1 MRSRVVSAAVAVLA
15 GVFGTSSAFAAAP
28 VVMPPLKLAAN
39 PPVSLDRTSH
49 FVNFNLGGL
58 MSPGLLQDVASLRPT
73 AIGVS
78 RGVQLELSRGRN
90 WDPYA
95 DLFPASASLTS
106 AYLSGT
112 NTSLT
117 ARFAITPE
125 LTFDATHVSLGLGA
139 LSDSQ
144 PSDFARDLAARS
156 GADLRSM
163 GTTTANLNW
172 NISDW
177 AGFAIT
183 ASQAN
188 GNATLMS
195 NVPASLRGAG
205 ATDSSALGISARV
218 GFGEGWV
225 TTLTYAE
232 GVTQLDLSRD
242 KLVSAGDPLH
252 SQAYGIGLAK
262 KGLFGD
268 DALGIALS
276 RPLQIVPGSS
286 ALGALNTNLALSN
299 TQARESDVELGYVTT
314 FLDGTLALQA
324 NAAYQ
329 LNAAGARGQNAV
341 AGVARAKLNF

>member
-1 MRSRVVSAAVAVLA
+1 MGRSVVSAALVALAVAVWAPQASAATA
-15 GVFGTSSAFAAAP
+15 G
-28 VVMPPLKLAAN
+28 MPPLKLAPAAS
-39 PPVSLDRTSH
+39 VSLDRTSH
-49 FVNFNLGGL
+49 ITNFNLGGL
-58 MSPGLLQDVASLRPT
+58 LTPGLLQDPSAMRPNALGVAH
-73 AIGVS
+73 
-78 RGVQLELSRGRN
+78 GVQVELARGRN

-95 DLFPASASLTS
+95 DLFPAAASLNS

-117 ARFAITPE
+117 ARFAISQQ
-125 LTFDATHVSLGLGA
+125 LSFDASHVALDLGA
-139 LSDSQ
+139 LSDAQ
-144 PSDFARDLAARS
+144 PSDLARNLAARS

-172 NISDW
+172 DFSDW

-183 ASQAN
+183 ASHAN
-188 GNATLMS
+188 GNATLLS

-242 KLVSAGDPLH
+242 KLISSGDPLR

-262 KGLFGD
+262 KGVFGD

-276 RPLQIVPGSS
+276 RPLQIMPGSS
-286 ALGALNTNLALSN
+286 ALGAAGSFALAN
-299 TQARESDVELGYVTT
+299 TQSRESDVELGYVTT

-329 LNAAGARGQNAV
+329 LNAAGARGQNAL

>member
-1 MRSRVVSAAVAVLA
+1 MGSRVVSAALVALA
-15 GVFGTSSAFAAAP
+15 GAFWAPQALAAAA
-28 VVMPPLKLAAN
+28 VMPPLKLASS
-39 PPVSLDRTSH
+39 PLVSLDRTTH
-49 FVNFNLGGL
+49 ITNFNLGGL
-58 MSPGLLQDVASLRPT
+58 LSPGLLQDASAFHPAVTGT
-73 AIGVS
+73 A
-78 RGVQLELSRGRN
+78 RGVQFELSRGRN

-95 DLFPASASLTS
+95 DLFPAAASLS
-106 AYLSGT
+106 SSYLSGT

-125 LTFDATHVSLGLGA
+125 LSFDASHVALDLGA
-139 LSDSQ
+139 LSDTQS
-144 PSDFARDLAARS
+144 SDLARNLAARS
-156 GADLRSM
+156 GADLRGM

-172 NISDW
+172 DFSDW
-177 AGFAIT
+177 VGFAIT
-183 ASQAN
+183 ASHAN
-188 GNATLMS
+188 GNATLLS

-242 KLVSAGDPLH
+242 KLISSGDPLR

-262 KGLFGD
+262 KGVFGD

-276 RPLQIVPGSS
+276 RPLQIVPGGN
-286 ALGALNTNLALSN
+286 ALGAVNTNFALAN
-299 TQARESDVELGYVTT
+299 TQAHESDVELGYVTT

-329 LNAAGARGQNAV
+329 LNAAGARGQNALT
-341 AGVARAKLNF
+341 GVARAKLNF

>member
-1 MRSRVVSAAVAVLA
+1 
-15 GVFGTSSAFAAAP
+15 
-28 VVMPPLKLAAN
+28 MPPLKLASTPA
-39 PPVSLDRTSH
+39 VSFDRTGH
-49 FVNFNLGGL
+49 VVNFNLGGL
-58 MSPGLLQDVASLRPT
+58 MAPGLLQDAASLHP
-73 AIGVS
+73 ALIGVS

-95 DLFPASASLTS
+95 DLFPASASLSS

-117 ARFAITPE
+117 ARFAISPE
-125 LTFDATHVSLGLGA
+125 LSFDATHVSLGFGA
-139 LSDSQ
+139 LSESQ

-156 GADLRSM
+156 SSDLRSI

-172 NISDW
+172 NLTDW
-177 AGFAIT
+177 AGVAIT
-183 ASQAN
+183 ASHAN

-232 GVTQLDLSRD
+232 GIAQLDLSRD
-242 KLVSAGDPLH
+242 KLISAGDPLR
-252 SQAYGIGLAK
+252 SQSYGIGFAK
-262 KGLFGD
+262 KGVFGD

-276 RPLQIVPGSS
+276 RPLQVLPGSS
-286 ALGALNTNLALSN
+286 ALGALNTNFALAN

-329 LNAAGARGQNAV
+329 LNAAGTRGQNAL

>member
-1 MRSRVVSAAVAVLA
+1 MRSRVVSAAVIVLA
-15 GVFGTSSAFAAAP
+15 GASWAPLAFAAAQA
-28 VVMPPLKLAAN
+28 MPPLKLAAG
-39 PPVSLDRTSH
+39 PTVSLDRAGH
-49 FVNFNLGGL
+49 VVNFNLGGL
-58 MSPGLLQDVASLRPT
+58 MAPGLLQEMASLRPAT
-73 AIGVS
+73 TGS
-78 RGVQLELSRGRN
+78 SHGVQLDLSHGRN

-95 DLFPASASLTS
+95 DLFPATSSLNS

-117 ARFAITPE
+117 ARFA
-125 LTFDATHVSLGLGA
+125 LSRDVTFDASHVSLALGA

-144 PSDFARDLAARS
+144 PSDLARSLAARS
-156 GADLRSM
+156 GVDLRSM

-183 ASQAN
+183 ASQSS

-286 ALGALNTNLALSN
+286 ALGALNTNFALAN

-329 LNAAGARGQNAV
+329 LNAAGTRGQNAV